1 MRLSSINKTETNSTN
16 CRQIR
21 FNQHK
26 MSKQTIAFI
35 FSIMTLTSIGQDN
48 SYHAEIDKW
57 HATRIDALKK
67 PNGWLNLEGLFWL
80 QTGVNRF
87 GAASTNELVY
97 ANPLFPVHLGDFVL
111 EAGKVHWKQ
120 VAAEKITIKNSDG
133 VVIDDLSGINLL
145 SEKEG
150 TYTSQWKDF
159 VWVVIQREDKIGVRF
174 RNLKA
179 KTLLEF
185 KGIER
190 FTVDP
195 KWRIKAKVIPQD
207 QNPLMIMN
215 VLGQNTA
222 QKHGGQLVFEID
234 GQSYRLDAIDEG
246 GQRLFVTFADATSG
260 KTTYGSGR
268 FIELD
273 RPNAD
278 GETFIDFNKAY
289 NPPCAFTEFATCP
302 LPPAQNRLSIAIPAG
317 EKKYGHH

>member
-1 MRLSSINKTETNSTN
+1 MRK
-16 CRQIR
+16 
-21 FNQHK
+21 
-26 MSKQTIAFI
+26 
-35 FSIMTLTSIGQDN
+35 FSIISILTLLSLTIFGPTNAQKNYYFDELKQWD
-48 SYHAEIDKW
+48 AI
-57 HATRIDALKK
+57 RIAALKD

-80 QTGVNRF
+80 KKGVNSF
-87 GAASTNELVY
+87 GSATANDLVYDNAAFPKHLGNFIYENGQVFWKDASTKKIVIK
-97 ANPLFPVHLGDFVL
+97 DK
-111 EAGKVHWKQ
+111 AG
-120 VAAEKITIKNSDG
+120 VALADYRG
-133 VVIDDLSGINLL
+133 LNLL
-145 SEKEG
+145 TEIEG

-159 VWVVIQREDKIGVRF
+159 VWVVIQREDKVGVRF

-190 FTVDP
+190 FPVDTQ
-195 KWRIKAKVIPQD
+195 WHIKAKVIPQN

-234 GQSYRLDAIDEG
+234 GKTYRLDAIDEG
-246 GQRLFVTFADATSG
+246 GVRLFVAFADATSG

-273 RPNAD
+273 KPDAD
-278 GETFIDFNKAY
+278 GFTFIDFNKAY

-302 LPPAQNRLSIAIPAG
+302 LPPPQNRLSIAIPAG
-317 EKKYGHH
+317 EKKYGQH